1 MITMDMRRLIK
12 KAEKPVRKKIEV
24 NPPPEDEIVQPESQN
39 PEPIAE
45 LEPLVES
52 EPVVEEP
59 TPPAYIEIPESAAYI
74 PEYRPLRSVGNSGW
88 QVSDVWRDIRVDDF
102 CR

>member
-1 MITMDMRRLIK
+1 MRRLIK
-12 KAEKPVRKKIEV
+12 KIEKPVRKRTKVI
-24 NPPPEDEIVQPESQN
+24 PPPEDEIVQPEIQVS
-39 PEPIAE
+39 
-45 LEPLVES
+45 EPLAES

-59 TPPAYIEIPESAAYI
+59 TPPAYIEASESAAYI

>member
-1 MITMDMRRLIK
+1 MNPIEMRRLIK
-12 KAEKPVRKKIEV
+12 KIEKPVRKRTQVI
-24 NPPPEDEIVQPESQN
+24 PPPEDEIVQPESQV
-39 PEPIAE
+39 P
-45 LEPLVES
+45 EPLVEP

-102 CR
+102 CG

>member
-1 MITMDMRRLIK
+1 MNSIEMRRLIK
-12 KAEKPVRKKIEV
+12 KIEKPVRKRTEV
-24 NPPPEDEIVQPESQN
+24 IPPPEDEIVQPEIQV
-39 PEPIAE
+39 PQPLAE
-45 LEPLVES
+45 L

-59 TPPAYIEIPESAAYI
+59 TSPAYIELPESAAYI

>member
-1 MITMDMRRLIK
+1 MNPIEMRQLIK
-12 KAEKPVRKKIEV
+12 KVEKPVRKKIETTS
-24 NPPPEDEIVQPESQN
+24 PPEDEIVQPESQV
-39 PEPIAE
+39 PEPLA
-45 LEPLVES
+45 ES

-59 TPPAYIEIPESAAYI
+59 TPPAYIEVPESAAYI

-102 CR
+102 CK

>member
-1 MITMDMRRLIK
+1 MNPIEMRRLIK
-12 KAEKPVRKKIEV
+12 KFEKPVRKRTEV
-24 NPPPEDEIVQPESQN
+24 IPPPEDEIVQPESQI
-39 PEPIAE
+39 PES
-45 LEPLVES
+45 LFES

-59 TPPAYIEIPESAAYI
+59 TPPAYTEVPESAAYI

-102 CR
+102 CG

>member
-1 MITMDMRRLIK
+1 MNPIEMRRLIK
-12 KAEKPVRKKIEV
+12 KIEKPVRKRTEPT
-24 NPPPEDEIVQPESQN
+24 PPAGDEIVQ
-39 PEPIAE
+39 
-45 LEPLVES
+45 LEIQFPQPLVES

-59 TPPAYIEIPESAAYI
+59 TLPAYIEIPESAAYI

-102 CR
+102 CG

>member
-1 MITMDMRRLIK
+1 MNPIEMRRLIK
-12 KAEKPVRKKIEV
+12 KIEKPVRKRTEV
-24 NPPPEDEIVQPESQN
+24 IPPPENEIVQPQ
-39 PEPIAE
+39 AE
-45 LEPLVES
+45 L

-59 TPPAYIEIPESAAYI
+59 TPPAYIEVPESAYI

-102 CR
+102 CG